1 MEQMKSEI
9 ILSIV
14 VPCYNEQEVID
25 ESAKQLSNVLK
36 ELIQDNLISSKSF
49 VLFVNDG
56 SKDKTWEKIS
66 ALHHTNELICG
77 VNLAKNAG
85 HQNALMAGLYNAKSL
100 SNVMVT
106 IDADLQDDVNAI
118 KEMIGEY
125 YKGNDVVYGVR
136 SDRKKDTQFK
146 KYTALLFYKFMSF
159 LGTQTVYNH
168 ADYRMMSN
176 RAVEQLLMFREKN
189 LFLRGIVPLI
199 GFKSSKVYY
208 ERHER
213 FAGETKYPFSK
224 MLNFAIDGVTSFSV
238 KPLRI
243 IFVVGFI
250 FLFLTIVMG
259 AYILY
264 QYFNHNVVSGWSSLI
279 LSLWLIGSIVIIS
292 LGIIGEYIGKIYTEV
307 KDRPRFNIESVL
319 LKDNSKK

>member
-1 MEQMKSEI
+1 MIKNNT

-25 ESAKQLSNVLK
+25 ETAKQLTDVLN
-36 ELIQDNLISSKSF
+36 ELIQDKIVSSESF

-56 SKDKTWEKIS
+56 SKDKTWEKI
-66 ALHHTNELICG
+66 TELYQNNKLIAG
-77 VNLAKNAG
+77 INLAKNVG
-85 HQNALMAGLYNAKSL
+85 HQNALMAGLYTAKSTC
-100 SNVMVT
+100 NAMIT
-106 IDADLQDDVNAI
+106 IDADLQDDVGAI
-118 KEMIGEY
+118 KKMITEFHN
-125 YKGNDVVYGVR
+125 GNEVVYGVR
-136 SDRKKDTQFK
+136 SDRKKDTRFK
-146 KYTALLFYKFMSF
+146 KYSAILFYKFMSF

-168 ADYRMMSN
+168 ADYRLLSQ
-176 RAVEQLLMFREKN
+176 RAVEQLLLFREKN

-199 GFKSSKVYY
+199 GLKSAKVYY
-208 ERHER
+208 ERNER

-243 IFVVGFI
+243 IFVVGFL

-307 KDRPRFNIESVL
+307 KDRPRYNIESVL
-319 LKDNSKK
+319 MRK